1 MSRLTVSKILSEE
14 DRDLPIFTEFEKIVE
29 RIRDRAFRL
38 SGARGYVGEHAL
50 DDWLTAERQIC
61 WPPSRMTEIHDAY
74 EISVALAG
82 FDKDEI
88 DVTATDREIIIKA
101 AHETAEIDEDE
112 MTVTHFSEFCGNH
125 VFRRFELPADIRVEE
140 VTASF
145 DNGLLTIDAPKAV
158 ETEEHPVPVEISTA
172 A

>member
-14 DRDLPIFTEFEKIVE
+14 DRDLPIFAEFEKILE
-29 RIRDRAFRL
+29 LIRERAFRL
-38 SGARGYVGEHAL
+38 SSARGYVGEHAL
-50 DDWLTAERQIC
+50 DDWLTAEGQIC
-61 WPPSRMTEIHDAY
+61 WPASRMTEIHDAY

-82 FDKDEI
+82 FDKSEI
-88 DVTATDREIIIKA
+88 EVAATSREIIIKA
-101 AHETAEIDEDE
+101 AHKTLEDEDE
-112 MTVTHFSEFCGNH
+112 MTVTHFSEFCGNE
-125 VFRRFELPADIRVEE
+125 VFRRFALPADIRVEE

-158 ETEEHPVPVEISTA
+158 ETEEHPIPVEISTA